1 MNTPRLRFKEY
12 NCSDYPEWK
21 EVPFCIAFS
30 FIGNNTLSRSELS
43 LDVKTSVRNIHYGDI
58 LIKYGS
64 IVHSSFDAI
73 PYIIKIDDKTT
84 KEKLLKTGD
93 VIFADTAEDNTVGKA
108 CEIVLDAVFDKIV
121 AGLHTIAVRPNDSFA
136 IGYLGYFFNSALFH
150 NQLLPLIQGIKV
162 SSISK
167 SALFNETKVYY
178 PSLPE
183 QQKIADFLSSYDEK
197 ISIQRERVEALER
210 RKKGL
215 LQKVFSQEIRF
226 KDEDGRMYG
235 KWDSKTIGDVTVPT
249 AGATPSTKN
258 GSYWIGGDIPWMSSG
273 EVHNGQIYKT
283 EKFIT
288 AKGYSNSSTKL
299 LPPNTVVVALAGQGK
314 TRGAVAITRIKLCTN
329 QSLAGL
335 VLKEGSNVIS
345 DYLYQYLKNQYSELR
360 KVSSGEGGRGGL
372 NLNIISE
379 FPIMLPSL
387 KEQRKISDFF
397 TVIDDQLNIE
407 KERLAT
413 METIKKG
420 LLQGLFC

>member
-1 MNTPRLRFKEY
+1 MDIPRLRFKGINGVEF
-12 NCSDYPEWK
+12 PEWESK
-21 EVPFCIAFS
+21 KLSEICDVRDGTHDSPKFVANGYPLVTSKNISNGKVSLDNTQMISEADYYFINKRSKVDKNDILMSMIGTIGNFAFVNNDAKYAIKNVALIKDIGFAISLFIFYFISNPS
-30 FIGNNTLSRSELS
+30 FI
-43 LDVKTSVRNIHYGDI
+43 
-58 LIKYGS
+58 
-64 IVHSSFDAI
+64 
-73 PYIIKIDDKTT
+73 
-84 KEKLLKTGD
+84 LKQQ
-93 VIFADTAEDNTVGKA
+93 K
-108 CEIVLDAVFDKIV
+108 EIVGGTQKFVALNKIRNF
-121 AGLHTIAVRPNDSFA
+121 TIS
-136 IGYLGYFFNSALFH
+136 
-150 NQLLPLIQGIKV
+150 LPCI
-162 SSISK
+162 
-167 SALFNETKVYY
+167 
-178 PSLPE
+178 PE

-226 KDEDGRMYG
+226 KAEDGGIYE
-235 KWDSKTIGDVTVPT
+235 KWESKTIGDVTVPT

-273 EVHNGQIYKT
+273 EVHNGQVFKT

-314 TRGAVAITRIKLCTN
+314 TRGSVAITRIKLCTN

-335 VLKEGSNVIS
+335 VLKEGSNVTC

-360 KVSSGEGGRGGL
+360 KVSSGDGGRGGL

-379 FPIMLPSL
+379 FPIILPSL
-387 KEQRKISDFF
+387 KEQRKIADFF
-397 TVIDDQLNIE
+397 TVIDDQINIE
-407 KERLAT
+407 KERLST